1 MHRLRAAAVLLLV
14 AAAWAPL
21 VQGGTADDPELEDA
35 AGDQTVTRPGN
46 PQIPPVIPGVN
57 DEAFDDIDLMAAWF
71 EERTLD
77 CVGEAEL
84 DCPLLTLMVK
94 TTAGWTTGTLTGNFT
109 LRRGPTSY
117 AHSNATASG
126 TEIAFTVQGTTVSGI
141 ANSTADVGPDGLRI
155 RFPIPRIGAVGG
167 DVLTGLT
174 LAATRTDVGTVT
186 DPAVTQDDQTGSDTA
201 GPGGAYTMSRPDPV
215 TRWSL
220 RVVSVN
226 NVTGPE
232 ASVPVRQS
240 VLVAIEITN
249 AGTDRA
255 RTNIEVRSEQLPSAD
270 RTIATP
276 ELDPFASARLTF
288 NVSMDQA
295 EPGRIILRLFAI
307 HNDPVLDAN
316 PEASARINYE
326 PLAADREVVPAGLDF
341 LTPAAESVGLDGAF
355 GKYAELVLLAL
366 IVLVVILAI
375 FLLVA
380 LAPST
385 LAGASAPEAPPLK
398 GSEAA
403 PAGLLP
409 LAPPAADEPEPM
421 ELVPESAAATKG
433 GALKIESVEHS
444 PEAPEEGEEVM
455 TEVVLRNP
463 GPTRQV
469 RVVLAADDL
478 DRDEAALTLP
488 ARATKT
494 VRLSWTAGPGE
505 NKVRV
510 RVLPT

>member
-1 MHRLRAAAVLLLV
+1 MHRLRAAIVLLLV

-57 DEAFDDIDLMAAWF
+57 DEAFDDIDLVAAWF

-186 DPAVTQDDQTGSDTA
+186 DPAVTQDDQTGSDSA
-201 GPGGAYTMSRPDPV
+201 GPGGAYTMSRPEQVARWGVRVISINGVNGTSITLSERLAFPIVVEV
-215 TRWSL
+215 TNL
-220 RVVSVN
+220 
-226 NVTGPE
+226 
-232 ASVPVRQS
+232 
-240 VLVAIEITN
+240 
-249 AGTDRA
+249 GTDRA
-255 RTNIEVRSEQLPSAD
+255 SYVLNERAEGEPMPDYRGFGD
-270 RTIATP
+270 GG
-276 ELDPFASARLTF
+276 ELDPFQSARHSLNASTEG
-288 NVSMDQA
+288 MD
-295 EPGRIILRLFAI
+295 PG
-307 HNDPVLDAN
+307 
-316 PEASARINYE
+316 SARILFFVNGPDPLATATITYA

-366 IVLVVILAI
+366 IVLLVILAI

-510 RVLPT
+510 RVLPA